1 MISQLTESTI
11 KFVKDKKI
19 KITGKNPIREN
30 LSELTKR
37 CSFGKT
43 NEKYKKAE
51 GMIAEKA
58 KLILTQKSLNKFSL
72 IR

>member
-1 MISQLTESTI
+1 M
-11 KFVKDKKI
+11 
-19 KITGKNPIREN
+19 TGKNPIREN
-30 LSELTKR
+30 LSQLIER

-51 GMIAEKA
+51 GIIAEKT
-58 KLILTQKSLNKFSL
+58 KLILTHKSLNEFSF